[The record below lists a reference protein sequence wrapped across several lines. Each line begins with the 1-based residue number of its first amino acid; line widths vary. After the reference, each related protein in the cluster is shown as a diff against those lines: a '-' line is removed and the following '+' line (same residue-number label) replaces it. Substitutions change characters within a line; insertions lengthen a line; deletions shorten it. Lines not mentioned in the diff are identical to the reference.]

1 MTNSPV
7 LKYGFILGMTITV
20 LHLISYLIDPTY
32 LFSILQKI
40 LVGTLPAIVILHYAL
55 KQKRSLH
62 EGSLTFSEAFQTSLF
77 TYILGTFIGAL
88 FYFILINFIDP
99 DLVSIGRETLADT
112 SLKMIEK
119 LGGEVRNTEE
129 FRELLT
135 EKFNPFS
142 LSMTML
148 DWLGNLLFPGSVIAL
163 LLAVKGKS

>member
-1 MTNSPV
+1 
-7 LKYGFILGMTITV
+7 
-20 LHLISYLIDPTY
+20 
-32 LFSILQKI
+32 
-40 LVGTLPAIVILHYAL
+40 
-55 KQKRSLH
+55 
-62 EGSLTFSEAFQTSLF
+62 
-77 TYILGTFIGAL
+77 
-88 FYFILINFIDP
+88 
-99 DLVSIGRETLADT
+99 
-112 SLKMIEK
+112 MIEK